1 MKKVLCIIISV
12 IVLLYAVSL
21 GAVME
26 LFIEAKEEEFY
37 NSNYDFPAQHENDI
51 AKQYTDGEITFEDLS
66 NAMAVYDTRGLR
78 MPYTCYFRFMDS
90 AGTFISEAKCVL
102 ELKISKGLP
111 SKLSYKYID
120 IDKYL
125 TDAFKAKYAETAS
138 YIESVELYRE
148 NNEFIPVALNIV
160 WFGEDE
166 DTSERVILTNNQA
179 NVICANN
186 YSTLTWEQGD
196 ECITA
201 EIYDRPLRVEKD
213 DTYNYFV
220 AMAEGYA
227 QEARNGNTITNGS
240 LGGSGRMNTFIHYDY
255 SVLNVSIGPYTYYTF
270 SAVGVNLLEAVFDEP
285 SYVRRLIA
293 ITAIYALV
301 GAALCGATVYVVKK
315 EN

>member
-1 MKKVLCIIISV
+1 MKKILCIIISC
-12 IVLLYAVSL
+12 IVLLYAVTI
-21 GAVME
+21 GAAME

-37 NSNYDFPAQHENDI
+37 NSNYDFPAQHETDI
-51 AKQYTDGEITFEDLS
+51 AKQYTDGKITFEDLS

-78 MPYTCYFRFMDS
+78 MPNTCYFRFMDS
-90 AGTFISEAKCVL
+90 AGTLISEAKCVL

-111 SKLSYKYID
+111 ATLSYKYID

-125 TDAFKAKYAETAS
+125 TPEFKVKYAEETS

-148 NNEFIPVALNIV
+148 NGEFTPVALNIV
-160 WFGEDE
+160 WFDE
-166 DTSERVILTNNQA
+166 DIEERIVLTDKQA
-179 NVICANN
+179 NVVCANN
-186 YSTLTWEQGD
+186 YGTLTWEQGD

-201 EIYDRPLRVEKD
+201 EIYDKPLRVEKD

-227 QEARNGNTITNGS
+227 QEARNGTTITNGV
-240 LGGSGRMNTFIHYDY
+240 LGGGGRMNTFIHYDY

-285 SYVRRLIA
+285 SYVKRLIA

-301 GAALCGATVYVVKK
+301 GAAASGATVYIFKK
-315 EN
+315 EYE